1 MRAFVDRVYR
11 GSKAVAWGMA
21 RGTVAWFKE
30 GSGPVDFLIRLVF
43 LLGGLVLAWS
53 FVRTAPFLMFP
64 LTGWWVVAAYRKGK
78 PEEKSA
84 VASPQES
91 LVAGS
96 EKKPEEDDSPKV
108 LAALQEKADP
118 HVHLAVVAKALG
130 TDTAHVREVL
140 SRAGVP
146 VSDVR
151 MKGRGVSTGVK
162 AADIPSPSPSPE
174 GPGPV
179 VGPGQAN
186 NNDTELTATRF
197 PSGVQVISVPDPTN
211 PARTHVRVVGPIES

>member
-1 MRAFVDRVYR
+1 MRAFVSRVYE

-21 RGTVAWFKE
+21 QGTVAWFRE

-43 LLGGLVLAWS
+43 LGGGLALAWS
-53 FVRTAPFLMFP
+53 FVQTAPVLMFP
-64 LTGWWVVAAYRKGK
+64 LTIWWVVAAYRKGK

-91 LVAGS
+91 S
-96 EKKPEEDDSPKV
+96 EPAAEEDDSPKV
-108 LAALQEKADP
+108 LEALREKAEP
-118 HVHLAVVAKALG
+118 HVHLAVVAQALG

-146 VSDVR
+146 ISDVR

-162 AADIPSPSPSPE
+162 AEHIPLPSPSPSPSPE